1 MPKQNKK
8 KRFFL
13 NFFCRNFILHSNFQH
28 QIDSHILAYHVL
40 FQYLVNKVE
49 QKQMSLISPM
59 MLLINY
65 LMNQNKKRELKGTP
79 ISRAK
84 IFEFFI
90 FSFFSST
97 YASKCSL
104 PIGHV
109 LSIQIRL

>member
-1 MPKQNKK
+1 MPKQNEKS
-8 KRFFL
+8 FFL
-13 NFFCRNFILHSNFQH
+13 NFFSRNFILHSNFQH

-65 LMNQNKKRELKGTP
+65 LINQNKKRELKGTLL
-79 ISRAK
+79 SRDK
-84 IFEFFI
+84 ILEFFI
-90 FSFFSST
+90 FSFVSST